1 MRTDMR
7 TDKSRTLYH
16 DAKEIM
22 PGGVSS
28 PVRAIDPYPFYV
40 QSARDARIRDVDG
53 NSYIDYCMGYGPLVL
68 GHSHPAVRAAVVKQ
82 LENGWDYG
90 TPITL
95 EIELATRIRTHVPSM
110 EMLRFVST
118 GTEATMSAVRAA
130 RGFTG
135 KDTIIKIEGGYHG
148 AHDAVLVKPGSAAT
162 STASSLG
169 VPQEAVKN
177 TAQVPFNDIEALAVA
192 LDKNEPACVIM
203 EPVMGNI
210 GPVLPIETYLKD
222 VRSVTTENDVL
233 LIFDEVITGFRLGAG
248 GAQHLFGVT
257 PDLTTLGKI
266 VGGGFPIG
274 VFGGKREIMELVA
287 PLGAVY
293 NAGTFSGHPVSLAA
307 GLATLSILNEDAY
320 RRLNGFGDQLRK
332 MLTDQLAELQL
343 DLVVQ
348 GIGSMFQLFFTAQP
362 VQNYQDALRCDE
374 KLYRRFAALMREE
387 QIFLPPSQY
396 ETCFLSLAHSRE
408 DVTFTVEA
416 YTSALEK
423 LFARA
428 VNTSSPHDRTT

>member
-1 MRTDMR
+1 MR
-7 TDKSRTLYH
+7 TDKSRKLYR
-16 DAKEIM
+16 DAREIM

-40 QSARDARIRDVDG
+40 QSARGARIRDVDG

-68 GHSHPAVRAAVVKQ
+68 GHAHPAVRAAVVSQ
-82 LENGWDYG
+82 LEKGWDYG

-95 EIELATRIRTHVPSM
+95 EIDLATRIRTHVPSM

-118 GTEATMSAVRAA
+118 GTEATMSAIRAA

-135 KDTIIKIEGGYHG
+135 RDTVIKVEGGYHG

-162 STASSLG
+162 PTASSLG
-169 VPQEAVKN
+169 VPPETVKN
-177 TAQVPFNDIEALAVA
+177 TVQVPFNDIEALAVA
-192 LDKNEPACVIM
+192 LNKNEPACVII

-210 GPVLPIETYLKD
+210 GPVLPAGTYLKD
-222 VRSVTTENDVL
+222 VRSLTSENDVL

-248 GAQHLFGVT
+248 GAQHEFDVT
-257 PDLTTLGKI
+257 PDLTALGKI

-274 VFGGKREIMELVA
+274 VFGGRREIMELIA

-307 GLATLSILNEDAY
+307 GLATLSVLNEEAY
-320 RRLNGFGDQLRK
+320 RRINGFGDQLRK
-332 MLTDQLAELQL
+332 MLAEQLADLRL

-348 GIGSMFQLFFTAQP
+348 GIASMFQLFFTARP
-362 VQNYQDALRCDE
+362 VQNYQDALRCND
-374 KLYRRFAALMREE
+374 KLYKRFAGFMREE
-387 QIFLPPSQY
+387 GVFLPPSQY
-396 ETCFLSLAHSRE
+396 ETCFVSLAHSSD

-416 YTSALEK
+416 YARALKK
-423 LFARA
+423 LFGRT
-428 VNTSSPHDRTT
+428 VDTSSPQDRTT